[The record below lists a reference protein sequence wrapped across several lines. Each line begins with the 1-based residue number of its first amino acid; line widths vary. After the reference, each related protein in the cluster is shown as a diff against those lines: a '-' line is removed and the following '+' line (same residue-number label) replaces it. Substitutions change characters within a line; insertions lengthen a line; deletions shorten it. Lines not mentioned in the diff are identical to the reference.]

1 MRHLITLHHQLI
13 DESAAG
19 EPDIAYFSFFFIHNQ
34 QQGLHLV
41 RKHVRMRMIMTV
53 AVIVKFI
60 FREKCML
67 FVDIFSFKNNF
78 DLPNA
83 FSPNCL

>member
-1 MRHLITLHHQLI
+1 M
-13 DESAAG
+13 
-19 EPDIAYFSFFFIHNQ
+19 
-34 QQGLHLV
+34 
-41 RKHVRMRMIMTV
+41 RMRVIITV

-83 FSPNCL
+83 FNPNHTIKINK